1 VVKEN
6 SLQRRV
12 ILRWKKAGKP
22 DWSLEKTISI
32 CIEVEREL
40 NEEGLH
46 STPQFSRK
54 INENNKRYIKN
65 WVQGC
70 HFPWLNPR

>member
-1 VVKEN
+1 VVKKN
-6 SLQRRV
+6 SLRGRV

-22 DWSLEKTISI
+22 GWSLEKTISI

-40 NEEGLH
+40 KEEGLCH
-46 STPQFSRK
+46 TPKLSRK
-54 INENNKRYIKN
+54 ITENDKRYIRN